1 MTPGKNPAK
10 NVPPNS
16 VKNIRPYTLSRENSI
31 FATSITPS
39 EKSSY
44 SYKLISQAD
53 FSKGASSGRQ
63 FFGFDP
69 CFSFVI
75 SLFENL
81 SKIRR
86 SISHR
91 LLCVFISILQGL
103 GSGVLIKH
111 VVQNLWVF
119 LSYKSDQIYDVISQK
134 NADVIAK
141 VIQRNQFRYGTIV
154 KSRDFQFH
162 IL

>member
-1 MTPGKNPAK
+1 M
-10 NVPPNS
+10 
-16 VKNIRPYTLSRENSI
+16 
-31 FATSITPS
+31 
-39 EKSSY
+39 
-44 SYKLISQAD
+44 
-53 FSKGASSGRQ
+53 
-63 FFGFDP
+63 
-69 CFSFVI
+69 
-75 SLFENL
+75 